1 MSVRKVVPRIARCL
15 SKLIGKDN
23 NRITIIYR
31 GFSGSNLTPIIEAL
45 NEEEYDYKIT
55 IINDFQSHSE
65 RSSSNGRLAKFKS
78 VFKKYWS
85 VFRSKL
91 VITTHGF
98 YRLRSDTTM
107 LNLWH
112 GVPIKSMSLMHKT
125 KNDAIGL
132 IDDDYF
138 LSTSPF
144 FNTIMNACIG
154 ITVDKYYIA
163 GYPRNDYLF
172 KENGLTN
179 LNYLLETKLQGKIVL
194 YMPTYRSV
202 DSRGETNKTLFGY
215 PDFDMN
221 RFRTFLSENDI
232 TFLVKL
238 HPNDE
243 QLILGN
249 IPDNVNDRVILIK
262 SDDLE
267 KKKMD
272 LYKIIN
278 AVDLLITDYS
288 SIYFDFLLLDRP
300 IIFTPMDLD
309 EYRSNPGLLLE
320 PYEFWTPGYKCLNQS
335 DLQEKILLELRDG
348 GSYGKERS
356 VIKNIVH
363 KYQDAYSTKRVLDL
377 IHEIM
382 SE

>member
-1 MSVRKVVPRIARCL
+1 MP
-15 SKLIGKDN
+15 
-23 NRITIIYR
+23 
-31 GFSGSNLTPIIEAL
+31 
-45 NEEEYDYKIT
+45 
-55 IINDFQSHSE
+55 
-65 RSSSNGRLAKFKS
+65 
-78 VFKKYWS
+78 KK
-85 VFRSKL
+85 
-91 VITTHGF
+91 
-98 YRLRSDTTM
+98 
-107 LNLWH
+107 
-112 GVPIKSMSLMHKT
+112 
-125 KNDAIGL
+125 DAIGL

>member
-1 MSVRKVVPRIARCL
+1 M
-15 SKLIGKDN
+15 
-23 NRITIIYR
+23 
-31 GFSGSNLTPIIEAL
+31 
-45 NEEEYDYKIT
+45 
-55 IINDFQSHSE
+55 
-65 RSSSNGRLAKFKS
+65 
-78 VFKKYWS
+78 
-85 VFRSKL
+85 
-91 VITTHGF
+91 
-98 YRLRSDTTM
+98 
-107 LNLWH
+107 
-112 GVPIKSMSLMHKT
+112 
-125 KNDAIGL
+125 
-132 IDDDYF
+132 
-138 LSTSPF
+138 
-144 FNTIMNACIG
+144 
-154 ITVDKYYIA
+154 
-163 GYPRNDYLF
+163 
-172 KENGLTN
+172 
-179 LNYLLETKLQGKIVL
+179 
-194 YMPTYRSV
+194 
-202 DSRGETNKTLFGY
+202 
-215 PDFDMN
+215 
-221 RFRTFLSENDI
+221 
-232 TFLVKL
+232 